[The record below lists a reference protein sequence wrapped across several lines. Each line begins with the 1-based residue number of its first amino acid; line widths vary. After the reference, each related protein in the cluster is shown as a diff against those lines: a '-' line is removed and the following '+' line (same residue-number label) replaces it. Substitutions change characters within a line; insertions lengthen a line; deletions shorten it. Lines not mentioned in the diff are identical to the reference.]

1 MKFRADRHGKTEMF
15 HFAQHDSGKY
25 EILTRPFSNEIR
37 LFAWEKIFEDFGA
50 EIDL

>member
-1 MKFRADRHGKTEMF
+1 MRKQRCFTSLNMTAG
-15 HFAQHDSGKY
+15 Y

-37 LFAWEKIFEDFGA
+37 LLAWEKLFEDFGA

>member
-1 MKFRADRHGKTEMF
+1 MNVHADRHEKTEMF
-15 HFAQHDSGKY
+15 RFAQHDNGY
-25 EILTRPFSNEIR
+25 EILTRPFSNKIR